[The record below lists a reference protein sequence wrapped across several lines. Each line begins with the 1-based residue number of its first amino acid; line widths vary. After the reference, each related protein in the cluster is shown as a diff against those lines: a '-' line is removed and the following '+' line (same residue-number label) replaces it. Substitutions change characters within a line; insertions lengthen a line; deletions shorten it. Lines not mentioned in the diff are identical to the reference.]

1 MTAVDYTEIYD
12 PDTDFDARFTLATGR
27 AIAARLAP
35 GQRVLELGCATGLM
49 TTLLAGD
56 DRAVVGVDRSRSY
69 LARAAARALPGV
81 TLVAADL
88 TDLPADLG
96 AFDHV
101 VAANVLHELP
111 DPQALLARVADRHLA
126 PGGRVHVSLQN
137 PRSLH
142 RLVALEM
149 GLIDDLCAVAARGER
164 FGTLRLYEAD
174 ELSRMVCG
182 AGMREVARQGVF
194 LKPLTNAAMEALPSD
209 VLDGFERA
217 ARHLPEH
224 GAMNLLTFAHAG

>member
-1 MTAVDYTEIYD
+1 MTVIDYTEIYD

-35 GQRVLELGCATGLM
+35 GRRVLELGCATGLM
-49 TTLLAGD
+49 TTLLARDGIE
-56 DRAVVGVDRSRSY
+56 VIGIDRSERY
-69 LARAAARALPGV
+69 LARAAERRLAGV
-81 TLVAADL
+81 RLVQADL
-88 TDLPADLG
+88 TDLPSDIG
-96 AFDHV
+96 MFDHV
-101 VAANVLHELP
+101 IAANVLHELP
-111 DPQALLARVADRHLA
+111 DPQAVLARVTARHLSPA
-126 PGGRVHVSLQN
+126 GTVHVSLQN

-142 RLVALEM
+142 RLVAMEM

-174 ELSRMVCG
+174 ELSAMVCA
-182 AGMREVARQGVF
+182 AGLREVAREGVF
-194 LKPLTNAAMEALPSD
+194 LKPLPNDAMAALGPD

>member
-1 MTAVDYTEIYD
+1 V
-12 PDTDFDARFTLATGR
+12 R
-27 AIAARLAP
+27 
-35 GQRVLELGCATGLM
+35 
-49 TTLLAGD
+49 
-56 DRAVVGVDRSRSY
+56 GVDRSGPY
-69 LARAAARALPGV
+69 LERATARDLPGV
-81 TLVAADL
+81 TLVEGDL
-88 TDLPADLG
+88 MDLPADLG
-96 AFDHV
+96 TFDHV

-111 DPQALLARVADRHLA
+111 DPQAMLARVVARHLA
-126 PGGRVHVSLQN
+126 PAGQLHVSLQN

-174 ELSRMVCG
+174 ELSAMVCG
-182 AGMREVARQGVF
+182 AGLREIAREGVF
-194 LKPLTNAAMEALPSD
+194 LKPLTNDAMAALPSD

>member
-1 MTAVDYTEIYD
+1 MTAIDYTEIYD

-27 AIAARLAP
+27 AIAACLSP

-49 TTLLAGD
+49 TTLLAD
-56 DRAVVGVDRSRSY
+56 DGRTVVGVDRSQAY
-69 LARAAARALPGV
+69 LERATARALPGV
-81 TLVAADL
+81 TLVRADL

-111 DPQALLARVADRHLA
+111 DPQALMRRVADRHLA
-126 PGGRVHVSLQN
+126 SGGHVHVSLQN

-149 GLIDDLCAVAARGER
+149 GLIDDVCSVAARGKR

-174 ELSRMVCG
+174 ELSAMVCG
-182 AGMREVARQGVF
+182 GGMREVAREGVF
-194 LKPLTNAAMEALPSD
+194 LKPLTNAAMETLPPE